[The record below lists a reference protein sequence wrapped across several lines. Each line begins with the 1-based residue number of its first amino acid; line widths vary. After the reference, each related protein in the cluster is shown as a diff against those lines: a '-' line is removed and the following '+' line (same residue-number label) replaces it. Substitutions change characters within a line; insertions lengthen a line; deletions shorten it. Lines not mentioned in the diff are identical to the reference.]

1 MEVVSDG
8 TSNPDGGASHEGI
21 CCQAKPLEE
30 QVWVG
35 SRGLKSCQCHGYQQT
50 DLGRVLRSKSVRRPD
65 MERN

>member
-30 QVWVG
+30 QG
-35 SRGLKSCQCHGYQQT
+35 GLG
-50 DLGRVLRSKSVRRPD
+50 V
-65 MERN
+65 EA